1 MCPVQSQNSKSC
13 EDRCTFSSPLTEVGQ
28 CNFLCLAR
36 FLGEMVIDML
46 LFFIRLEMEF
56 WDTLA
61 HVAGQHL
68 KKGDQIYVTGY
79 LKVDV
84 YLKDEVQQ
92 KITRVR
98 PL

>member
-1 MCPVQSQNSKSC
+1 
-13 EDRCTFSSPLTEVGQ
+13 
-28 CNFLCLAR
+28 
-36 FLGEMVIDML
+36 
-46 LFFIRLEMEF
+46 MEF

-92 KITRVR
+92 KITRVCH
-98 PL
+98 L